1 MVILLLTALVAMIAL
16 TFDFGKWYQ
25 THRNLQAAADAAVLA
40 GAYDLPDTA
49 TARASA
55 TNYANLNVSGL
66 DSAPNP
72 STPDTTTIE
81 ITLTKT
87 VASSF
92 AQLVGVTSKTITAHA
107 RAQIGTPGSM
117 KNVVP
122 IGIKSTVACATDS
135 TGCFQAPKTLTFD
148 DSTTTS
154 FGSSTWGLLDLSGG
168 SANTNSCSGNV
179 GEGTQSGWITG
190 GYPGTLSV
198 NNYFGATTGQRTS
211 IRNALNAVVGTML
224 LIPVFDT
231 SNLAWCGNKGGF
243 HVIGWAAWVIDQ
255 AISNADWNPHL
266 KILHGHFVTFIPTD
280 VVSQPGVPGF
290 GVKTISLV
298 Q

>member
-1 MVILLLTALVAMIAL
+1 ERHGDVPVLDQPADHRDDLLRDADEHDQRADRVRRLRDEDGTIIVMVILLLTALVAMIAL

-72 STPDTTTIE
+72 STPDTTTVE

-107 RAQIGTPGSM
+107 RAQIG
-117 KNVVP
+117 
-122 IGIKSTVACATDS
+122 
-135 TGCFQAPKTLTFD
+135 
-148 DSTTTS
+148 
-154 FGSSTWGLLDLSGG
+154 
-168 SANTNSCSGNV
+168 
-179 GEGTQSGWITG
+179 
-190 GYPGTLSV
+190 
-198 NNYFGATTGQRTS
+198 
-211 IRNALNAVVGTML
+211 
-224 LIPVFDT
+224 
-231 SNLAWCGNKGGF
+231 
-243 HVIGWAAWVIDQ
+243 
-255 AISNADWNPHL
+255 
-266 KILHGHFVTFIPTD
+266 
-280 VVSQPGVPGF
+280 
-290 GVKTISLV
+290 
-298 Q
+298 